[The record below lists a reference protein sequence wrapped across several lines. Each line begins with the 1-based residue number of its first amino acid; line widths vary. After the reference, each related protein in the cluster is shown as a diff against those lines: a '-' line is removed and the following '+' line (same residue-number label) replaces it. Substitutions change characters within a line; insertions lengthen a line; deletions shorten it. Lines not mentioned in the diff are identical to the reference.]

1 MVNEMLLWFA
11 RLTNKPLHLAFRGS
25 VRAVSKPKEP
35 LPIDNCDLGS
45 GGLDHTTSF
54 EVPEGQRHSGS
65 LHAEHHRQ
73 KLVC

>member
-11 RLTNKPLHLAFRGS
+11 RLPTSLFISLSGVPY
-25 VRAVSKPKEP
+25 EP
-35 LPIDNCDLGS
+35 LVSPRSPSRSITVILDR
-45 GGLDHTTSF
+45 GLDHTTSF